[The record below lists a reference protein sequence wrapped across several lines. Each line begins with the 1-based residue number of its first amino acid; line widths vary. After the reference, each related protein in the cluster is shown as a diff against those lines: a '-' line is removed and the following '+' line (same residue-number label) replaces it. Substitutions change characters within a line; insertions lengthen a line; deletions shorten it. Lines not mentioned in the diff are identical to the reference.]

1 MRTSSSS
8 LVLFF
13 AFILVFAS
21 MQADAKRLTL
31 EEKQRLKA
39 HHDRKLTT
47 DQEESK
53 PTAVPTAV
61 VNGAR
66 DTNDKDAITDQNQ
79 GKSGDTEKNTGADNN
94 DENDANPTFGQYGA
108 GSSSDSSPDTHR
120 YYSTGDDRKPGH

>member
-13 AFILVFAS
+13 AFVLVFAS
-21 MQADAKRLTL
+21 TQANAKRLTL

-39 HHDRKLTT
+39 HHDHKLTT

-53 PTAVPTAV
+53 PTAVPTGV

-66 DTNDKDAITDQNQ
+66 DTNDKDAVTDQNQ
-79 GKSGDTEKNTGADNN
+79 GKSGATEKNNN
-94 DENDANPTFGQYGA
+94 DESDVNPTFGQYGA

-120 YYSTGDDRKPGH
+120 YYSTGDDRKPGL